1 MARFYTSVVFER
13 YLWRKGFDFN
23 TPRLKCWECWVMQRE
38 NTLLCSSRGKR
49 AKTKYFLL
57 QAVCFLLRE
66 YFWPLSSSLRTHLPV
81 VGMYVTVFV
90 WHNPTELARSFL
102 CCSCVY
108 FCLYGPFNCI
118 LFHKFSWRL
127 CAFQL
132 CSSGL
137 ISALLVLSTFYH
149 FMKVSFSPDIIPSC
163 WLGSKHQLTN

>member
-66 YFWPLSSSLRTHLPV
+66 YFWPFSSSLRTHLPV
-81 VGMYVTVFV
+81 VGMYVTVYV
-90 WHNPTELARSFL
+90 WHKPTELARSFL
-102 CCSCVY
+102 CWSCVY

-118 LFHKFSWRL
+118 SFQKILLTTVRFPTLL
-127 CAFQL
+127 CWSYF
-132 CSSGL
+132 CL
-137 ISALLVLSTFYH
+137 IGPFNYISLYESLLQPWYNL
-149 FMKVSFSPDIIPSC
+149 
-163 WLGSKHQLTN
+163 